1 MAEAAVVTAGPTVA
15 ARTMDS
21 ANYQFKRKAVDPVTF
36 QVIYHRLISITEEQ
50 AATLSAIS
58 GSPLVNEAT
67 DYNTGI
73 FRANGEIV
81 AMGKTVLFHAASL
94 AEMIKFTIADCE
106 MDPGIRHGDMFMVN
120 HPYKGSLHAPDFG
133 LMAPV
138 IHDGKRLGWIGV
150 CCHQLDVGGMAPG
163 GSFPEAT
170 DVLQEGMLV
179 PPVKIV
185 ENGEFRGD
193 ILRMIVGMS
202 RLPTHMGLDF
212 RGMLAAN
219 NVALKRLQETLDHYG
234 VDNVLS
240 VMDEAIDMSER
251 AIRERLKKLPDGI
264 YRSQTFLDHDGQQ
277 NKLYRVHVELRKA
290 GDRLIV
296 DMTKSADQTPRFM
309 NCTESG
315 TLAGVRAAMLPILAY
330 DVPWNEGVFRPMEL
344 ITRPGS
350 IVSAKFPAPVSQ
362 GPLGAMW
369 LVENVVT
376 CALSRLFAADKTFMR
391 EAQAMPNGG
400 PDFMGMFGRNQY
412 GEDFHGAILDMI
424 YVGGGAYS
432 HRDGL
437 SPQGH
442 RHIPALR
449 LQNVEANEQV
459 APLLYLYRKLL
470 RDSGGPGRNRGGN
483 SAGVGYILHDV
494 ERMALRMACHCYES
508 PTSTGLFGGYP
519 SACNRRRFLHNSNVR
534 ETIAQGRMPAD
545 TSTLKGELLSF
556 PAKMTR
562 PIEFTAA
569 DVYEAG
575 PSAGAGWGDPLE
587 REPQRICEDVR
598 FDAVSVEAASDIYG
612 VVLKMNGELDEAATL
627 ARRAGI
633 RRQRL
638 SWPVEKILQ
647 EQPQGN
653 PEPLALVGDT
663 AAYVSIGGKAF
674 YSCGCGH
681 VLAPAHENW
690 KHYAGRATTT
700 AAELGPRIA
709 LHAELEA
716 VRYAC
721 PNCARLLDVEIKL
734 KGEEP
739 LYDFEL
745 NR

>member
-1 MAEAAVVTAGPTVA
+1 
-15 ARTMDS
+15 MDS

-612 VVLKMNGELDEAATL
+612 VVLKLNGELDEAATL